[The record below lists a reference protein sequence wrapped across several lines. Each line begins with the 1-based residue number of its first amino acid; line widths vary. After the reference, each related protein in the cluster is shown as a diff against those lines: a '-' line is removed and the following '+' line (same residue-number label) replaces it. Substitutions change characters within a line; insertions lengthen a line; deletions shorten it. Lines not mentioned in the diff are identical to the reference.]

1 MRSAPPPVDP
11 GSDWRALPPAPF
23 GSRLQD
29 LHLPLHEVL
38 LFDGDAATS
47 GATEAARQVECYA
60 VDGPRQRFLGRD
72 TDRVQLCFRS
82 GRLHSV
88 EISLPLPA
96 ADAAQ
101 RLAAYCDGW
110 LQGAV
115 SVAQRSAQ
123 GCGGAAPD
131 GPAFEATLGEAVDGD
146 AVPLLIVVHEI
157 NSRESP

>member
-101 RLAAYCDGW
+101 RLAAYCD
-110 LQGAV
+110 AV
-115 SVAQRSAQ
+115 RRVAEARPPTGRRSRPRSARRWT
-123 GCGGAAPD
+123 
-131 GPAFEATLGEAVDGD
+131 AT
-146 AVPLLIVVHEI
+146 PC
-157 NSRESP
+157 RC